1 MNAEIPKTILLYRFL
16 DAAAALKT
24 IESRQFRISRLRDL
38 NDPFEWRFGY
48 KLNSPELEATI
59 NAWRE
64 SVFES
69 RNKVLGII
77 CFSATS
83 KEPVLWSHYA
93 DKHRGVAFEVDHIN
107 DPKQLKK
114 ISYPPERQAMD
125 IDTYA
130 QLQRQHDDI
139 GLKKY
144 LLPIMEQAIQ
154 QKSPS
159 WAYEKEYRV
168 HFDLEKDINL
178 QASDGH
184 YFIRIPED
192 FLTRV
197 ILGWKCPLEE
207 KYVLKALNAVGLNST
222 KVVRAKISPDSYE
235 VLC

>member
-1 MNAEIPKTILLYRFL
+1 MTVTSPNSIRLYRYL

-24 IESRQFRISRLRDL
+24 IEDRRFRISRLRDL

-48 KLNSPELEATI
+48 KLQNLELEATI
-59 NAWRE
+59 DAWRE

-93 DKHRGVAFEVDHIN
+93 DKHRGVAFEVDCIN
-107 DPKQLKK
+107 DPKLLKE
-114 ISYPPERQAMD
+114 ISYPQERQVMD
-125 IDTYA
+125 IETYA
-130 QLQRQHDDI
+130 ELQRHHDETS
-139 GLKKY
+139 LKKY
-144 LLPIMEQAIQ
+144 LLPIMEQTIR

-159 WAYEKEYRV
+159 WAYEKEYRFNV
-168 HFDLEKDINL
+168 EFENVANL
-178 QASDGH
+178 QIHNGH
-184 YFIRIPED
+184 YFLRIPDD

-207 KYVLKALNAVGLNST
+207 KYVLKALEAVDLNST
-222 KVVRAKISPDSYE
+222 KVVRAKISSDSYE